1 MSTKETVSDLGGS
14 RRRGTAPKAGSVWES
29 RMKLDQVKGG
39 FKAFSPN
46 QENSQDN
53 IHNNDNPQVQMDKKA
68 TEITRAKQSPPLG
81 STDRRK
87 KWKSDNSEGNSVQ
100 IARQRSEL
108 RKNLDKEFKESGDS
122 NRSPAWIKRNRSIP
136 SGDENA
142 IQLRKVKSD
151 STELVSFDKIE
162 EKNDE
167 ISNSE
172 PNRDLKGSSGDIDK
186 SPDRGISRSG
196 DELADGPKKS
206 DLGDFVDEK
215 DKEIEVDD
223 IKEMTKKPVI
233 EERKLL
239 QNNERSVLSS
249 TNVRKQPRSHPA
261 PTKTKPNNV
270 HDVPRSRKHCRLQI
284 FVDIV
289 MWKDASKSAFIFGI
303 GTFGI
308 ISSSYTKDFS
318 ISLISVLSYLGLVY
332 LAAIFLF
339 RSLITRRA
347 MDVDSENQDLVVGEE
362 DAMWIVKLILPYLNE
377 FLLKLRALFSG
388 DPATTM
394 KLAVLLFI
402 LARYGSSITVWK
414 MAKLGFV
421 GVFTVPKICAT
432 YSSQLTEYGTF
443 WVQRFG
449 GAWKSC
455 AHKKAVAFV
464 IFTLVWNFSSIT
476 ARIWAV
482 FMLFVAFKYNQ
493 QPLIKDGWENEER
506 GRNMEG
512 HKLRRNSAAIE
523 TRKQKKA
530 C

>member
-1 MSTKETVSDLGGS
+1 MTTNETVLDLGGS
-14 RRRGTAPKAGSVWES
+14 RRRGNAPKAGSVWES

-46 QENSQDN
+46 QESSQDN
-53 IHNNDNPQVQMDKKA
+53 IHNNNDNPQVQIDKKA
-68 TEITRAKQSPPLG
+68 NEITRAKQSPPIG

-87 KWKSDNSEGNSVQ
+87 TWKSDKSNSIQ

-108 RKNLDKEFKESGDS
+108 RKNLDKEFKESG
-122 NRSPAWIKRNRSIP
+122 IKRNRSIP
-136 SGDENA
+136 SRDENVKNA

-151 STELVSFDKIE
+151 STELDKIE

-167 ISNSE
+167 INNSE
-172 PNRDLKGSSGDIDK
+172 PNRDLKGSNGDIDK
-186 SPDRGISRSG
+186 SPEKGISRSG
-196 DELADGPKKS
+196 GELADGPKES
-206 DLGDFVDEK
+206 DLGNNGDEK
-215 DKEIEVDD
+215 DKEIEVE
-223 IKEMTKKPVI
+223 IKSKPVI
-233 EERKLL
+233 EEKKLL

-249 TNVRKQPRSHPA
+249 TNVRKQPRFHPA
-261 PTKTKPNNV
+261 PTKTKPI
-270 HDVPRSRKHCRLQI
+270 DLI
-284 FVDIV
+284 
-289 MWKDASKSAFIFGI
+289 MWKDVSKSAFIFGI

-308 ISSSYTKDFS
+308 ISSSYTKDLS
-318 ISLISVLSYLGLVY
+318 ISLISVMSYLGLVY

-339 RSLITRRA
+339 RSLFTRRA

-362 DAMWIVKLILPYLNE
+362 EAIWIVKLILPYLNE

-402 LARYGSSITVWK
+402 LARCGSSITIWK
-414 MAKLGFV
+414 MAKLG
-421 GVFTVPKICAT
+421 
-432 YSSQLTEYGTF
+432 QL
-443 WVQRFG
+443 
-449 GAWKSC
+449 
-455 AHKKAVAFV
+455 
-464 IFTLVWNFSSIT
+464 
-476 ARIWAV
+476 
-482 FMLFVAFKYNQ
+482 FMLFVAFKYYQ
-493 QPLIKDGWENEER
+493 QSLMKDGLENEER